1 MAGMFEKLQGGLSG
15 TFEKAKSF
23 TNNFSAPQT
32 EELSMS
38 GAKSQKK
45 NLLQEKQKILCY
57 LGMAA
62 YNLYREGKLAH
73 EALEE
78 DLSKLTEIDDR
89 LDELEKTIE
98 KLESMKR
105 PKNICECGTKLSKND
120 QFCPNCGKKV
130 KDVILCK
137 CGKELSAD
145 TKFCNQCGADV
156 SKLLQGENDIE
167 EEKICVC
174 GAKITSGQIMCME
187 CGRMVE

>member
-15 TFEKAKSF
+15 TLEKAKSF
-23 TNNFSAPQT
+23 TNNFSVPQN
-32 EELSMS
+32 EELSMG

-62 YNLYREGKLAH
+62 YNLYREGKLEH
-73 EALEE
+73 DALEE
-78 DLSKLTEIDDR
+78 DLTKLTEIDDR
-89 LDELEKTIE
+89 LDELDKIIE

-156 SKLLQGENDIE
+156 SKLLQAENDSE
-167 EEKICVC
+167 EEKNCVC
-174 GAKITSGQIMCME
+174 GAKIMSGQIMCME